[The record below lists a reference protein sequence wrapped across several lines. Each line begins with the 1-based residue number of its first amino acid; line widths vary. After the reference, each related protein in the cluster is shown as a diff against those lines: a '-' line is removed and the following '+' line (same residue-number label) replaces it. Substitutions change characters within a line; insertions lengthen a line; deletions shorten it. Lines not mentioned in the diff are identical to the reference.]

1 MTAVGYIA
9 ARDALHTLLHGVTS
23 YLTTSNVTDND
34 WTILDKGYE
43 YSAVLEKGASVKQPS
58 PAGFSSFVYEILVNQ
73 FVRFE
78 KASTTLGKL
87 ESLTEA
93 IRARIESNPT
103 LLGTKGIIA
112 TSTQI
117 TAVDK
122 PEPVVLN
129 GVKSDNPPVL
139 FLTSIMH
146 VQIEYRSRITGG
158 EFRS

>member
-9 ARDALHTLLHGVTS
+9 ARDALHTLLHGVTG
-23 YLTTSNVTDND
+23 YLTTANVTDND

-43 YSAVLEKGASVKQPS
+43 YSVTLEKGASARAFAPS
-58 PAGFSSFVYEILVNQ
+58 GFSSFVYEVLVNQ

-87 ESLTEA
+87 ELFTEA
-93 IRARIESNPT
+93 IRARIEANPA
-103 LLGTKGIIA
+103 LLGAKGIIS
-112 TSTQI
+112 TSTQV

-122 PEPVVLN
+122 PEPVILK

-139 FLTSIMH
+139 FITSIMH